1 MASSPKQKYSIFKP
15 KDPNFNGGSSRGY
28 GNRNKDVGTNS
39 FPTTPT
45 GDELFAQ
52 AEANFKPAQVD
63 TGDAQMWSD
72 LAGKVNLDYTGI
84 TGTSQ
89 VPVDTSALQ
98 TDIDGK
104 KVGPYIP
111 NNNAPNIKGNP
122 DLNATGPGPS
132 LDYNE
137 ISAVDKDKY
146 VQNHGV
152 FTPKDSSGK
161 SRVTLGDTLKKGKSK
176 NT

>member
-1 MASSPKQKYSIFKP
+1 MASPKQKYSIFKP
-15 KDPNFNGGSSRGY
+15 KDPNFNGGSSRTP

-52 AEANFKPAQVD
+52 AEANFKPTQVD
-63 TGDAQMWSD
+63 TGDAQMWPD
-72 LAGKVNLDYTGI
+72 LAGKVNLDYKGI
-84 TGTSQ
+84 TGTDQ
-89 VPVDTSALQ
+89 TPADTSTIQ
-98 TDIDGK
+98 TDINGK

-111 NNNAPNIKGNP
+111 NNNAPNVKANP
-122 DLNATGPGPS
+122 DLNAVGPGPT

-137 ISAVDKDKY
+137 ISTVDKNKY

-152 FTPKDSSGK
+152 FTPKDISDK
-161 SRVTLGDTLKKGKSK
+161 TRVTLGDTLKKGKSK
-176 NT
+176 NTQ